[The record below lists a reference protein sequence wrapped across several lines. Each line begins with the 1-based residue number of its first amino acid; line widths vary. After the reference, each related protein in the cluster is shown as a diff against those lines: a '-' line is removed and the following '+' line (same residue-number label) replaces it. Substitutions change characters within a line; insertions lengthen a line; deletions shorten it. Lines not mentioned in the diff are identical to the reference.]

1 MSVDLGSAC
10 FHFFSC
16 QQVVYQDVFAASK
29 ELYNDISSSYETSSN
44 LLLASVLSFLWV
56 VPVLSYSNFSL
67 DLQEKRGEGKKEVSA
82 QRERQ
87 HRQR

>member
-56 VPVLSYSNFSL
+56 VPTPTLVLTCKRRGEK
-67 DLQEKRGEGKKEVSA
+67 EKRK
-82 QRERQ
+82 
-87 HRQR
+87 